1 MNNVTKSRCGSRILP
16 NGLEVPAQAHIKVAP
31 SGREYYVSGI
41 EYPDTAI
48 IRYTDTGEV
57 KKVALKNVKV

>member
-1 MNNVTKSRCGSRILP
+1 MKPPCGSRLLP
-16 NGLEVPAQAHIKVAP
+16 NGLQVPINAKIHTAP

-48 IRYTDTGEV
+48 IRYCDNGEIKRV
-57 KKVALKNVKV
+57 GLKNVQI